1 MLLTLIPPRG
11 EKTVCIAMVS
21 ALRQNNQ
28 NGQSTEC
35 PLLTPAVTS
44 LFDSEWRQIDEG
56 QGRQDQQVQL
66 GERLWSSVVSI
77 VEGMRGPVAGSGCLD
92 VVPGDQK
99 LCVFGREPSQRRA
112 SKSNRS
118 QRREEGL

>member
-11 EKTVCIAMVS
+11 EKTV
-21 ALRQNNQ
+21 
-28 NGQSTEC
+28 
-35 PLLTPAVTS
+35 PAVTS
-44 LFDSEWRQIDEG
+44 LFDSEWRRTDEG
-56 QGRQDQQVQL
+56 QGRQDQQVRL

-77 VEGMRGPVAGSGCLD
+77 VVGRKGPVAGSGCLD

-118 QRREEGL
+118 QRREEDL

>member
-11 EKTVCIAMVS
+11 EKTVCTEMVS
-21 ALRQNNQ
+21 VLRQDNQ
-28 NGQSTEC
+28 NSQSTEC
-35 PLLTPAVTS
+35 TLLTPAVTS
-44 LFDSEWRQIDEG
+44 LFDSEWWRIDEG

-66 GERLWSSVVSI
+66 CERLWSSVVSI
-77 VEGMRGPVAGSGCLD
+77 VEGMRTPVAGSGCLD

-118 QRREEGL
+118 QRQEEGL